1 MYEMAPT
8 IQENNGLDFAMQFA
22 KNHTIQLKI
31 EAMGPQQI
39 LDLLLPENKQVV
51 IEKTLERA
59 SKQEMVELF
68 QLGRMNFKKE
78 YKALTGVF
86 PDIGKISRFGHFKIF
101 WKRHIVT
108 NVEEGNK
115 NIDNA
120 LTNDV
125 SMKQSEV
132 KVQALSQKKEEG
144 EQFFSVPE
152 GCSPEEISNGVV
164 VLQKEKRC
172 LYKHIPSKWIKV

>member
-1 MYEMAPT
+1 
-8 IQENNGLDFAMQFA
+8 
-22 KNHTIQLKI
+22 
-31 EAMGPQQI
+31 
-39 LDLLLPENKQVV
+39 
-51 IEKTLERA
+51 
-59 SKQEMVELF
+59 MVELF

-86 PDIGKISRFGHFKIF
+86 PDIGKISRFWHFKIF

-132 KVQALSQKKEEG
+132 KV
-144 EQFFSVPE
+144 
-152 GCSPEEISNGVV
+152 
-164 VLQKEKRC
+164 
-172 LYKHIPSKWIKV
+172 